1 MKKLTAIAALPL
13 LAAPA
18 FAQVTGDAAAGESV
32 FSQCQSC
39 HVVENE
45 AGEIVAGRNSRTGPN
60 LYGVALRQA
69 GSLDTYDRYS
79 DSMVEAGEQGMV
91 WDEAN
96 FVPYVQDPT
105 GHLRE
110 VLDSRRAR
118 GAMSYRLRD
127 EQEAYDVYAYL
138 VSIGPELTE
147 EQQGFLMDASEMPAG
162 GDS

>member
-1 MKKLTAIAALPL
+1 MQKITALAALAL
-13 LAAPA
+13 TAAPA
-18 FAQVTGDAAAGESV
+18 FAEAHLTGDAEAGESV

-39 HVVENE
+39 HVVQNDE
-45 AGEIVAGRNSRTGPN
+45 GEVLAGRNAQTGPN

-69 GSLDTYDRYS
+69 GSLESYDRYS

-110 VLDSRRAR
+110 VLDSRRVR
-118 GAMSYRLRD
+118 GAMSYRLRSEED
-127 EQEAYDVYAYL
+127 AYDVYAYL
-138 VSIGPELTE
+138 VSLGPELSEE
-147 EQQGFLMDASEMPAG
+147 EQGMLMDASG

>member
-1 MKKLTAIAALPL
+1 MQKFTAIAALSMM
-13 LAAPA
+13 AAPA
-18 FAQVTGDAAAGESV
+18 FAQVTGDAAAGEAV

-39 HVVENE
+39 HVVVND
-45 AGEIVAGRNSRTGPN
+45 AGETLAGRNSQTGPN

-69 GSLDTYDRYS
+69 GSLETYDRYS
-79 DSMVEAGEQGMV
+79 DSMVEAGEAGMV

-118 GAMSYRLRD
+118 GSMSYRLRD
-127 EQEAYDVYAYL
+127 EQDAYDVYAYL
-138 VSIGPELTE
+138 VSLGPELTE
-147 EQQGFLMDASEMPAG
+147 EEQGFLMDASEMPMD